1 MKTFTLV
8 LALSTFCFCATQA
21 QDLPNDLTAISQADA
36 PAFGTYYSI
45 AYWPDYPPLP
55 WNAWDSGADLYYS
68 PTYGTSYIWVD
79 DRAKVAGR
87 MLTESVDPPPIPGGD
102 DGGGPDY
109 FPPQPYYDWSTNFT
123 DLWIWLDSY
132 TNAGDGMTYFFTIH
146 NTTPNTPY
154 EIISST
160 NVAAPMNP
168 TNWYS
173 EGVWLATSTNLSAY
187 VPMGSKT
194 NRNFFRAHLWSDFIY
209 GVPTNGQVFMQSVT
223 NSIYP
228 VINGVTN
235 HLTPFWS
242 NWFVLNPRPTN
253 IYALNLGYAAEDF
266 GFTNSIVNTNPPQ
279 QILRFVGLS
288 KTITNLCLSSNLLTT
303 LNISGWPALQDIE
316 AWHNTN
322 MLTVYVTNCP
332 QLRRACFEA
341 IATNTIGITNVL
353 DFSGCNHL
361 EEIRAANNRFPN
373 IIITNG
379 AGPELWHLCIHDNNL
394 YNQLPSNFN
403 FSVFPSL
410 RDVWIWDNDFAGA
423 LPLQNSIATNLVG
436 VEAFNN
442 KFTSLDVSGQTNF
455 DHVYIDGNI
464 TLTNLN
470 ISGCSKIR
478 QITAQACGLSQSSVD
493 SILISADQSGVH
505 NTGTGSTLFIDLSL
519 GMTNPGTNA
528 VPSLDGQR
536 AAANL
541 LLNKHWT
548 VFYHLPPV
556 GTPDISAV
564 SVPAVGSN
572 SVKITWTTDVAS
584 DSTVYYST
592 SYSSS
597 GASYT
602 SYTDPASVTSHSVT
616 VSGLT
621 AATDYYF
628 FVRSAS
634 GGLTGTSG
642 DYQFTTRGGPGIY
655 FVHTSTNVVMQV
667 ATNSPSSITWLW
679 ADGSSTVGA
688 LAVGHGFTNSGI
700 SSVVVKPES
709 ALTGFGVYCP
719 GDGPFA
725 SLDYVAGLTNYPNL
739 QELHLYNS
747 GLTNVSLAGCSNL
760 VSIALVSTFP
770 SSGVENGWLNDIW
783 DAQHTKPGG
792 TTQFG
797 CSNGR
802 YTFYFPT
809 IPGTNATS
817 AVACSNLVR
826 LNWSLL
832 HYP

>member
-1 MKTFTLV
+1 MNIPKLLLTALV
-8 LALSTFCFCATQA
+8 SIVLSVSFIKA
-21 QDLPNDLTAISQADA
+21 QDLPSDLTAISQADVPMFA
-36 PAFGTYYSI
+36 TYFSI

-55 WNAWDSGADLYYS
+55 FNGWDSEGTLYYS

-79 DRAKVAGR
+79 DRALVAGR
-87 MLTESVDPPPIPGGD
+87 VFTSDSDDSPLIPPGG

-109 FPPQPYYDWSTNFT
+109 FPPQPYIDWTTNHT

-146 NTTPNTPY
+146 NTSNGLPY

-160 NVAAPMNP
+160 NVSAPMNP
-168 TNWYS
+168 TNWIS
-173 EGVWLATSTNLSAY
+173 EGVWLADSTNLSAY
-187 VPMGSKT
+187 VPMGGKT
-194 NRNFFRAHLWSDFIY
+194 NQNFFRAHLWTDFTY
-209 GVPTNGQVFMQSVT
+209 GVPTNGQVFMQSLT
-223 NSIYP
+223 NNIYP

-235 HLTPFWS
+235 HLTAFSS
-242 NWFVLNPRPTN
+242 NWFVIHPRPTN

-266 GFTNSIVNTNPPQ
+266 GFTNNIVNTNPPQ
-279 QILRFVGLS
+279 QILRFVGFS

-303 LNISGWPALQDIE
+303 LNVSGWPVLQDIE

-332 QLRRACFEA
+332 ELRRACFEA
-341 IATNTIGITNVL
+341 IQYVSTIGITNVL
-353 DFSGCNHL
+353 DFSGCTNL
-361 EEIRAANNRFPN
+361 EEVRAADNRFPN
-373 IIITNG
+373 VIITNG
-379 AGPELWHLCIHDNNL
+379 AGPKVWHLCFHDNNL
-394 YNQLPSNFN
+394 YNQLPADFD
-403 FSVFPSL
+403 FGHFPSL
-410 RDVWIWDNDFAGA
+410 KDLWAWNNQFSKALA
-423 LPLQNSIATNLVG
+423 LPNTASTNLAS
-436 VEAFNN
+436 VEIFNN
-442 KFTSLDVSGQTNF
+442 QFPSADFSGQTNL
-455 DHVYIDGNI
+455 DHVFIYQNY
-464 TLTNLN
+464 TLTNVN
-470 ISGCSKIR
+470 ITGCSNLR
-478 QITAQACGLSQSSVD
+478 QFDAFQGGLTQSAVD
-493 SILISADQSGVH
+493 NVLIALGQNGIVNYGLGAYVDVSF
-505 NTGTGSTLFIDLSL
+505 GS
-519 GMTNPGTNA
+519 NA
-528 VPSLDGQR
+528 VPSLDGMR
-536 AAANL
+536 GVFNL
-541 LLNKHWT
+541 INKLWNP
-548 VFYHLPPV
+548 VNYHHPPT
-556 GTPDISAV
+556 GTPVITNV
-564 SVPAVGSN
+564 SVPYVGSN
-572 SVKITWTTDVAS
+572 SATITWTTDIAS

-592 SYSSS
+592 SYSGSS
-597 GASYT
+597 ASY
-602 SYTDPASVTSHSVT
+602 SSSTDSASVTPHSVT
-616 VSGLT
+616 VGGLA
-621 AATDYYF
+621 AATDYHF
-628 FVRSAS
+628 FVRSAA

-679 ADGSSTVGA
+679 ADGTSTIGA
-688 LAVGHGFTNSGI
+688 LAVGHAFTNSGI

-709 ALTGFGVYCP
+709 ALAGFGVYCP